1 MPSRLLLWVVNVVE
15 KLLIFLLFLWM
26 NLLVIASTHN
36 FVIKKN
42 QVKKI
47 RGIKSPGKLKTE
59 DLDSHLESEDV
70 KN

>member
-1 MPSRLLLWVVNVVE
+1 
-15 KLLIFLLFLWM
+15 M